1 MISSFFSQ
9 TGVVKNIDGL
19 LEPSMHFPSHSFE
32 VGQKRKSTNVSR
44 FLRQRSA
51 RSHKY
56 SLSILKMEVQLGKH
70 LFILR
75 KFHKYRSKDFLNA
88 VNKVAKND

>member
-1 MISSFFSQ
+1 M
-9 TGVVKNIDGL
+9 KNIDGL
-19 LEPSMHFPSHSFE
+19 LEPSMHLPSHSFD

-44 FLRQRSA
+44 FLRQRQA

-56 SLSILKMEVQLGKH
+56 SLPILKMEVQFGKDI
-70 LFILR
+70 FILR

-88 VNKVAKND
+88 VNKVGKND